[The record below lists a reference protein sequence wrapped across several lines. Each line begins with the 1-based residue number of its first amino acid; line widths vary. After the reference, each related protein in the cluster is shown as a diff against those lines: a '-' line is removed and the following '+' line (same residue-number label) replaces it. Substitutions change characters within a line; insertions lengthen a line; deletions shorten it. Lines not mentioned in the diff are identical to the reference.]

1 MTEAKAK
8 IAEILA
14 NPAAHFPSPADVAG
28 DARLSP
34 RQKRAALATWEQ
46 DARQLA
52 VATEEG
58 MSGGEPARLD
68 EVKVASRTAGQG
80 AARGAFPGKDGLGV
94 TPPGATPCGRRT
106 GLG

>member
-14 NPAAHFPSPADVAG
+14 KPAAHFPAPADVAG

-68 EVKVASRTAGQG
+68 EVKVAQADLPGRAQR
-80 AARGAFPGKDGLGV
+80 AARSPAK
-94 TPPGATPCGRRT
+94 T
-106 GLG
+106 G